1 MTPALTL
8 SRELDAL
15 TQEVKSHRED
25 IFFLQAARAVNPQ
38 AADRATE
45 VRLARI
51 LQLEEAIQALRLE
64 ALRMSTDR

>member
-1 MTPALTL
+1 MTPALAL

-15 TQEVKSHRED
+15 TQEVRTCRED
-25 IFFLQAARAVNPQ
+25 ITFLQAARAVNPQ

-45 VRLARI
+45 VRKARI
-51 LQLEEAIQALRLE
+51 LACEEAIQKIRLE

>member
-1 MTPALTL
+1 
-8 SRELDAL
+8 
-15 TQEVKSHRED
+15 
-25 IFFLQAARAVNPQ
+25 VNPQ

-51 LQLEEAIQALRLE
+51 LQCEEQIQALRLE

>member
-8 SRELDAL
+8 SRDVTLLQAEIR
-15 TQEVKSHRED
+15 SHRED
-25 IFFLQAARAVNPQ
+25 IVFLQAARAVNPQ

-64 ALRMSTDR
+64 ALRQSTDR